1 LNASR
6 TPRKHHRTRSSK
18 TEECLRWTRLNRE
31 TPFRYVVNSADAR
44 ASCVFSCS
52 LRACRMKDTCKK
64 KKNPFIIPSIRQK
77 TLLRRDLKTS
87 PILENFDP
95 TRETA
100 DFGTSQNFSHEVRS
114 SRPTEA
120 GPNLESLWKLN
131 KNPRFLR
138 SDSVFQ
144 FLHNSRNQFFPGF
157 FRCART
163 RSRAS
168 CARKSTVTWLFRS
181 RISRHHGV

>member
-1 LNASR
+1 MARSR
-6 TPRKHHRTRSSK
+6 RHVKGTRKVSHRALAFRGSI
-18 TEECLRWTRLNRE
+18 LR
-31 TPFRYVVNSADAR
+31 
-44 ASCVFSCS
+44 
-52 LRACRMKDTCKK
+52 
-64 KKNPFIIPSIRQK
+64 SIRQK
-77 TLLRRDLKTS
+77 NRVYPDFKTS

-100 DFGTSQNFSHEVRS
+100 DFGSSQNFSYEVRS
-114 SRPTEA
+114 ARPSEA
-120 GPNLESLWKLN
+120 GPNLESLSELN